1 MVSPAPDR
9 LRSAVTSNLRPPFA
23 RLHTS
28 ANLKMSESTRRPF
41 PFAAAVSR
49 RRYPSL
55 ASNAESITSVG
66 TRPVPSSASR
76 TTNPFRASESAA
88 AATVEAEG
96 SPVLTSAGEARTRYG
111 GRFSSVLRS
120 VSSSSAA
127 GPTRLTGPSVSTSR
141 SSSSSRKSPKA
152 LLASE
157 SISLGSPRRSSSP
170 VAAVVSPPFGSSERR
185 VLGAAF
191 PSPRTRRRST
201 SSCPSSCPSSSSSS
215 SLARRASAT
224 ARADSREGG
233 VQSAPALAVT
243 NTYPPALDI
252 CSPSCTCSLAVTAAA
267 RLLRSLPPLV
277 SSPNVSPSTE
287 GSSPTDRRA
296 DTSAS
301 RRPARLRPQATTT

>member
-55 ASNAESITSVG
+55 ASSAESITSVG

-96 SPVLTSAGEARTRYG
+96 SPVVTSAGEARTRYG

-127 GPTRLTGPSVSTSR
+127 GPVRLTGPSVSTSR
-141 SSSSSRKSPKA
+141 SSNSSRKSPKA

-170 VAAVVSPPFGSSERR
+170 VAAVAVVSPPFGSSERR
-185 VLGAAF
+185 GLGARF

-201 SSCPSSCPSSSSSS
+201 SSCPSSSSS

-224 ARADSREGG
+224 ARADSLTGG

-267 RLLRSLPPLV
+267 RLLRSSPPLV
-277 SSPNVSPSTE
+277 SSPSVSLSTE
-287 GSSPTDRRA
+287 GSRPTDRRA

>member
-76 TTNPFRASESAA
+76 TTNPFRASEYAA

-96 SPVLTSAGEARTRYG
+96 SPVVTSAGEARTLYG

-141 SSSSSRKSPKA
+141 SSNSSRKSPKA

-170 VAAVVSPPFGSSERR
+170 VAAAADVSPPFGSSERR
-185 VLGAAF
+185 VLGAPF
-191 PSPRTRRRST
+191 PSPLTRRRST
-201 SSCPSSCPSSSSSS
+201 SSCPSSCPSSS

-267 RLLRSLPPLV
+267 RLLRSSPPLV
-277 SSPNVSPSTE
+277 SSPNVSLSTE

>member
-55 ASNAESITSVG
+55 ASSAESITSVG

-76 TTNPFRASESAA
+76 TTNPFRASEYAA

-96 SPVLTSAGEARTRYG
+96 SPVVTSAGEARTLYG

-141 SSSSSRKSPKA
+141 SSNSSRKSPKA

-157 SISLGSPRRSSSP
+157 SISLGSPPRSSSP
-170 VAAVVSPPFGSSERR
+170 VAAD
-185 VLGAAF
+185 AF
-191 PSPRTRRRST
+191 T
-201 SSCPSSCPSSSSSS
+201 S
-215 SLARRASAT
+215 L
-224 ARADSREGG
+224 
-233 VQSAPALAVT
+233 
-243 NTYPPALDI
+243 
-252 CSPSCTCSLAVTAAA
+252 
-267 RLLRSLPPLV
+267 RLL
-277 SSPNVSPSTE
+277 
-287 GSSPTDRRA
+287 
-296 DTSAS
+296 
-301 RRPARLRPQATTT
+301 